1 MRRFCL
7 FFTGLPLLLASAAR
21 ADTPMTVSAIN
32 VVVADSVITYAEIE
46 DGMLQSETAQAVA
59 RLYAT
64 DKQEYAKAI
73 VKLKDQAIEQMVED
87 KLILHEFITSGYVTN
102 VLESLIDDQ
111 IREEVQKNYHGD
123 RALLIQTLHARGKT
137 LDAHRR
143 EVRDGFIIRY
153 MKYQNDSELHK
164 IFISPLKIEQYY
176 EAHQDSFKMKDQV
189 DLRMIVIEQ
198 PSSRPAGFASEMAGE
213 VLAKINAGA
222 SFDQMARIYSSGSQ
236 RAAGGKR
243 GWVDRTD
250 CRPELSDVAF
260 SLKAGQHSGVIK
272 LPETSEMPETCYI
285 LQVDDARPAHVKP
298 VAEVR
303 QEIEVALKTQES
315 KRLYE
320 RWIHRLQK
328 KTFVW
333 YYQ

>member
-73 VKLKDQAIEQMVED
+73 VKLKDQEVEQQVED
-87 KLILHEFITSGYVTN
+87 KLILHDFITSGYVTN

-213 VLAKINAGA
+213 VLPRSTPGRLLTRWPGFIRPAPSAPRGA
-222 SFDQMARIYSSGSQ
+222 SADGWIEPI
-236 RAAGGKR
+236 AAPSCPT
-243 GWVDRTD
+243 W
-250 CRPELSDVAF
+250 PFPS
-260 SLKAGQHSGVIK
+260 
-272 LPETSEMPETCYI
+272 
-285 LQVDDARPAHVKP
+285 RPAST
-298 VAEVR
+298 A
-303 QEIEVALKTQES
+303 AS
-315 KRLYE
+315 
-320 RWIHRLQK
+320 
-328 KTFVW
+328 
-333 YYQ
+333 